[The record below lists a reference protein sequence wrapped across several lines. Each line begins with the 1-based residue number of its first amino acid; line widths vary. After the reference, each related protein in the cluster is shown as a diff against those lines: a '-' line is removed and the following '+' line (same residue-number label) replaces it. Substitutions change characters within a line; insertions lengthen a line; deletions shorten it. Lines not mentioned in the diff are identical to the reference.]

1 MHFCSSTKRIL
12 SHSRKEKQELTNNA
26 QVRFAANFLA
36 PECPAARSRA
46 PRSQAVPLGL
56 VPPAAPPA
64 PRSAARPARPAA
76 PTPEAGPGG
85 RAPGEEQGAALHAP
99 PHPGPSCTRTPATP
113 PSAQSKISGEVFASL
128 AAPSITRGGYAAG
141 EKFPPSCASLQPCA
155 PGPGISELVMAPP
168 RTRALLLLLLL
179 TLLGL
184 GLVQPADG
192 QDRMYQRFLRQHVDP
207 EGKGGNDTYCNVMM
221 QRRKMTTRQC
231 KRFNTFVHEDIWNI
245 RSICS
250 TTNIQCKNGKM
261 NCHEGVVK
269 VTDCRETGSS
279 RAPNCRYRASAS
291 TRHVVIAC
299 EGDPEL
305 PVHFDR

>member
-1 MHFCSSTKRIL
+1 MSSSESL
-12 SHSRKEKQELTNNA
+12 LQ
-26 QVRFAANFLA
+26 
-36 PECPAARSRA
+36 
-46 PRSQAVPLGL
+46 RSQRPQRLCSPSRL
-56 VPPAAPPA
+56 PP
-64 PRSAARPARPAA
+64 
-76 PTPEAGPGG
+76 GPGVG
-85 RAPGEEQGAALHAP
+85 PRHAQLGPELEQPASPVFHL
-99 PHPGPSCTRTPATP
+99 TRCLRNKNV
-113 PSAQSKISGEVFASL
+113 SEI
-128 AAPSITRGGYAAG
+128 
-141 EKFPPSCASLQPCA
+141 
-155 PGPGISELVMAPP
+155 GISELVMAPP

-250 TTNIQCKNGKM
+250 TANIQCKNGKM

>member
-1 MHFCSSTKRIL
+1 MNPVPSARRHPLPRVQAAEAPTRQLYFIGLFMHFCSSTKRIL

-155 PGPGISELVMAPP
+155 PGPGHHLQARRRVPRPP
-168 RTRALLLLLLL
+168 AGTERP
-179 TLLGL
+179 GL
-184 GLVQPADG
+184 
-192 QDRMYQRFLRQHVDP
+192 
-207 EGKGGNDTYCNVMM
+207 
-221 QRRKMTTRQC
+221 
-231 KRFNTFVHEDIWNI
+231 
-245 RSICS
+245 
-250 TTNIQCKNGKM
+250 
-261 NCHEGVVK
+261 
-269 VTDCRETGSS
+269 
-279 RAPNCRYRASAS
+279 
-291 TRHVVIAC
+291 RHVVVRVPSAAQ
-299 EGDPEL
+299 PEAPAAL
-305 PVHFDR
+305 FSSPGSLQAPAWGRNMHGRAQSMSNLLRPFSILQDV

>member
-1 MHFCSSTKRIL
+1 MNPVPSARRHPLPRVQAAEAPTRQLYFIGLFMHFCSSTKRIL

-155 PGPGISELVMAPP
+155 PGPEKTYKWP
-168 RTRALLLLLLL
+168 T
-179 TLLGL
+179 
-184 GLVQPADG
+184 
-192 QDRMYQRFLRQHVDP
+192 
-207 EGKGGNDTYCNVMM
+207 DT
-221 QRRKMTTRQC
+221 
-231 KRFNTFVHEDIWNI
+231 
-245 RSICS
+245 
-250 TTNIQCKNGKM
+250 
-261 NCHEGVVK
+261 
-269 VTDCRETGSS
+269 
-279 RAPNCRYRASAS
+279 
-291 TRHVVIAC
+291 
-299 EGDPEL
+299 
-305 PVHFDR
+305 